1 MTLRR
6 IADLVAAGLV
16 APERAA
22 ALERVAARYAV
33 AVTPA
38 MADLIAAPDDPIAR
52 QFVPAEGELAIT
64 PEERGDPIGDGAH
77 EAMPGLV
84 HRYPDRVLLKPHHA
98 CAVYCRFCFRREQVG
113 PGGAAL
119 DEAALERA
127 LDYIR
132 ARPAIWEVILSGGDP
147 LLLSPR
153 RLKRLIGA
161 LDAIP
166 HLGSIRV
173 HTRLPVVAPE
183 RVSAAALAAK
193 KAVWVVLHVNH
204 ATELTEAAGA
214 AIRKLLR
221 AGIPLLAQTVLLK
234 GVNDDAATL
243 EELFRALVA
252 LRIKPYYLH
261 HPDLAPGTSSFRGTI
276 EEGQA
281 LMRSL
286 RGRLSG
292 ICQPS
297 YVLDIPGGHG
307 KVPVGPA
314 YLDGDVVEDPWGG
327 KHLLNPRG
335 ASSSGCAT
343 PSARASIGGRAAA
356 TGATRSRR
364 SR

>member
-6 IADLVAAGLV
+6 IQDLVAAGLV
-16 APERAA
+16 EPERAA
-22 ALERVAARYAV
+22 ALERVASRYAV

-38 MADLIAAPDDPIAR
+38 MAALVESPGDPIGR
-52 QFVPAEGELAIT
+52 QFVPSEGELAIT
-64 PEERGDPIGDGAH
+64 PEERLDPIGDAAH
-77 EAMPGLV
+77 EAVPGLV

-119 DEAALERA
+119 DARSLERA

-153 RLKRLIGA
+153 RLKALIGK
-161 LDAIP
+161 LDEIP
-166 HLGSIRV
+166 HLGSIRI
-173 HTRLPVVAPE
+173 HTRVPVVAPE
-183 RVSAAALAAK
+183 RVSAAALAAE

-204 ATELTEAAGA
+204 ARELSEEARR
-214 AIRKLLR
+214 AIGKLVR

-234 GVNDDAATL
+234 GVNDDPDTL
-243 EELFRALVA
+243 EALFRALVA
-252 LRIKPYYLH
+252 LRVKPYYLH
-261 HPDLAPGTSSFRGTI
+261 HPDLAPGTASFRGTI
-276 EEGQA
+276 EAGQA
-281 LMRSL
+281 AMRAL

-292 ICQPS
+292 IAQPT
-297 YVLDIPGGHG
+297 YVLDIPGGYG
-307 KVPVGPA
+307 KVPVGPV
-314 YLDGDVVEDPWGG
+314 YLADGIVEDPWGG
-327 KHLLNPRG
+327 KHSLNPEG
-335 ASSSGCAT
+335 ASSSGCGT
-343 PSARASIGGRAAA
+343 SSARASTGTKDAA

>member
-16 APERAA
+16 EPARAE
-22 ALERVAARYAV
+22 ALERVASRYAV
-33 AVTPA
+33 AVTPT
-38 MADLIAAPDDPIAR
+38 MADLIESPEDPVGR
-52 QFVPAEGELAIT
+52 QFVPAEAELAIT
-64 PEERGDPIGDGAH
+64 PDERLDPIGDAAH
-77 EAMPGLV
+77 EAVPGVV

-132 ARPAIWEVILSGGDP
+132 ARPEIWEVILSGGDP
-147 LLLSPR
+147 LLLSAR

-161 LDAIP
+161 LDAVP
-166 HLGSIRV
+166 HLGSIRI
-173 HTRLPVVAPE
+173 HTRVPIVAPG
-183 RVSAAALAAK
+183 RVSAAALGAE

-204 ATELTEAAGA
+204 AKELTEAARA
-214 AIRKLLR
+214 AIQKLLR

-243 EELFRALVA
+243 EALFRALVA
-252 LRIKPYYLH
+252 LRVKPYYLH
-261 HPDLAPGTSSFRGTI
+261 HPDLAPGTAGFRGTI
-276 EEGQA
+276 DEGQA
-281 LMRSL
+281 LMRAL
-286 RGRLSG
+286 RGRVSG
-292 ICQPS
+292 LCQPT

-307 KVPVGPA
+307 KVPVGPV
-314 YLDGDVVEDPWGG
+314 YLAGGVVEDPWGG
-327 KHLLNPRG
+327 KHVLNPG
-335 ASSSGCAT
+335 AASSPGCAT
-343 PSARASIGGRAAA
+343 PSARASTGTRDAA